1 MAYYLSE
8 INERCRKDAAAYVAE
23 CNAIY
28 QQQLENAA
36 DRILANYVRSPI
48 VLLSGPSGSG
58 KTTTSKKISEILKK
72 RGMTT
77 HYVAMDDYFITVSP
91 ENTPRLPDG
100 GYDLESPLCVDMDLL
115 NEHFSALSRGETV
128 FVPKYDFTKQRRDPV
143 EGHKFRLKDDEIVV
157 FEGIHALND
166 AITDVHPEAFK
177 LYISA
182 RSNVLDDDSKLIFK
196 GTWMRLMRRTVR
208 DYHFRGTNAAET
220 LKRWAS
226 VRRGERLYISPFKD
240 KANLQFDSSFGYEV
254 PMLNNTVT
262 DLFNALPADTPRYEE
277 LVSILPAFELFEDIS
292 PDLLPKDALLRE
304 FVGGGIY

>member
-1 MAYYLSE
+1 MAYHLSE
-8 INERCRKDAAAYVAE
+8 INERCRKDAAAFVNE

-28 QQQLENAA
+28 QHELENAA
-36 DRILANYVRSPI
+36 DRILSNYVRSPI

-58 KTTTSKKISEILKK
+58 KTTTSKKISEILEK
-72 RGMTT
+72 RGMHT
-77 HYVAMDDYFITVSP
+77 HYVAMDDYFLSVGPDT
-91 ENTPRLPDG
+91 TPVLPDG
-100 GYDLESPLCVDMDLL
+100 SYDLESPLCLDMELL
-115 NEHFSALSRGETV
+115 NDHFSRLSRGETV
-128 FVPKYDFTKQRRDPV
+128 QVPKYDFTHQRRDPV
-143 EGHKFRLKDDEIVV
+143 ETHELFLKDDEIVV

-182 RSNVLDDDSKLIFK
+182 RSNVLDDNNKVVFK

-208 DYHFRGTNAAET
+208 DYQFRGIDAAET

-226 VRRGERLYISPFKD
+226 VRRGEKLYISPYKD

-262 DLFNALPADTPRYEE
+262 DLFNALPPETPRYEE
-277 LVSILPAFELFEDIS
+277 LISIMPAFELFEDI
-292 PDLLPKDALLRE
+292 PIDLLPKDAMLRE
-304 FVGGGIY
+304 FTGGGIY

>member
-8 INERCRKDAAAYVAE
+8 INERCRTDAPGYIAE

-28 QQQLENAA
+28 HQQLENAA
-36 DRILANYVRSPI
+36 DRILSNYVRSPI

-58 KTTTSKKISEILKK
+58 KTTTSKKISEILRK
-72 RGMTT
+72 RGMRT
-77 HYVAMDDYFITVSP
+77 HYVAMDDYFISVSP
-91 ENTPRLPDG
+91 ETTPRLPNG
-100 GYDLESPLCVDMDLL
+100 EYDLESPLCVDWELL
-115 NEHFSALSRGETV
+115 NQHFSALSRGERV
-128 FVPKYDFTKQRRDPV
+128 RMPKYDFVHQRRDPDAG
-143 EGHKFRLKDDEIVV
+143 EDLQLKDDEIAV

-166 AITDVHPEAFK
+166 LTTSEHPEAYR

-182 RSNVLDDDSKLIFK
+182 RSNVLNDDGKTVFK

-208 DYHFRGTNAAET
+208 DYNFRGTGAAET

-226 VRRGERLYISPFKD
+226 VRRGETLYISPFKD

>member
-36 DRILANYVRSPI
+36 DRILSNYIRSPI

-58 KTTTSKKISEILKK
+58 KTTTSKKISEIMAK
-72 RGMTT
+72 RHMTT
-77 HYVAMDDYFITVSP
+77 HYVAMDDYFITVGES
-91 ENTPRLPDG
+91 TPRLPDG
-100 GYDLESPLCVDMDLL
+100 GYDLESPLCVDWELL
-115 NEHFSALSRGETV
+115 NEHFSALSRGEKI

-143 EGHKFRLKDDEIVV
+143 EGHELQLKDDEIVV

-166 AITDVHPEAFK
+166 LVTDVHPEAYR

-182 RSNVLDDDSKLIFK
+182 RSNVLDDDGNKVFK

-208 DYHFRGTNAAET
+208 DYQFRGTDAAET
-220 LKRWAS
+220 LSRWAS
-226 VRRGERLYISPFKD
+226 VRRGEILYISPFKD

-254 PMLNNTVT
+254 PMMNNMVT
-262 DLFNALPADTPRYEE
+262 DLFNDLPEDTERFEE
-277 LVSILPAFELFEDIS
+277 LQSILPAFELFEDIS
-292 PDLLPKDALLRE
+292 PELLPKDALLRE

>member
-36 DRILANYVRSPI
+36 DRILSNYIRSPI

-58 KTTTSKKISEILKK
+58 KTTTSKKISEIMAK
-72 RGMTT
+72 RHMTT
-77 HYVAMDDYFITVSP
+77 HYVAMDDYFITVGES
-91 ENTPRLPDG
+91 TPRLPDG
-100 GYDLESPLCVDMDLL
+100 GYDLESPLCVDWELL
-115 NEHFSALSRGETV
+115 NEHFSALSRGEKI

-143 EGHKFRLKDDEIVV
+143 EGHELQLKDDEIVV

-166 AITDVHPEAFK
+166 LVTDVHPEAYR

-182 RSNVLDDDSKLIFK
+182 RSNVLDDDGNKVFK

-208 DYHFRGTNAAET
+208 DYQFRGTDAAET
-220 LKRWAS
+220 LSRWAS
-226 VRRGERLYISPFKD
+226 VRRGEILYISPFKD
-240 KANLQFDSSFGYEV
+240 KANLQFDSSFAYEV
-254 PMLNNTVT
+254 PMMNNMVT
-262 DLFNALPADTPRYEE
+262 ELFNALPEDTERFEE
-277 LVSILPAFELFEDIS
+277 LQSILPAFELFEDIS
-292 PDLLPKDALLRE
+292 PELLPKDALLRE